1 MRSAA
6 ERLQYQSLRDLC
18 PKAFSVL
25 IKIEIDING
34 KKYHNANG
42 RRYHEEVNDMKERKL
57 STKEEKAFLDK
68 YDASSYEHPSVTT
81 DIVIFT
87 LDPSDELNI
96 LLIKRGEYPYKD
108 CWAIPGGFLRSGK
121 ESLDEAAA
129 RELKTETNIDNV
141 YLKQLYTFGAPDRD
155 PRTTVISVAYTA
167 LVPKD
172 QLDIHAGDDAKDAKL
187 FKIKYDVNGI
197 IFYNDEVTIT
207 EADLAFDHSEIV
219 KMAITRLRNR
229 IDYEDDAFNLLRDKN
244 EFTISELKRIH
255 ETIKNKSLDLPNF
268 RKTFLRDYVSSG
280 KVVDIEK
287 TVISKGK
294 PARLYKLI
302 EE

>member
-1 MRSAA
+1 
-6 ERLQYQSLRDLC
+6 
-18 PKAFSVL
+18 
-25 IKIEIDING
+25 
-34 KKYHNANG
+34 
-42 RRYHEEVNDMKERKL
+42 MKERKL

-96 LLIKRGEYPYKD
+96 LLIKRGEHPYKD

>member
-1 MRSAA
+1 MVFCTII
-6 ERLQYQSLRDLC
+6 Q
-18 PKAFSVL
+18 VV
-25 IKIEIDING
+25 INTTQG
-34 KKYHNANG
+34 G
-42 RRYHEEVNDMKERKL
+42 TDMKIDKR
-57 STKEEKAFLDK
+57 SSKEELEFLKK
-68 YDASSYEHPSVTT
+68 YDASEFERPSVTT

-87 LDPSDELNI
+87 LDSSDELNI
-96 LLIKRGEYPYKD
+96 LLIKRGEHPFKD
-108 CWAIPGGFLRSGK
+108 CWAIPGGFVRSGK

-141 YLKQLYTFGAPDRD
+141 FLKQLYTFGEPGRD

-167 LVPKD
+167 LVPKH
-172 QLDIHAGDDAKDAKL
+172 QLDIKAGDDAKDARL
-187 FKIKYDVNGI
+187 FKIRYDVSGI
-197 IFYNDEVTIT
+197 VFTGGEITIT
-207 EADLAFDHSEIV
+207 EKDLAFDHSEII

-229 IDYEDDAFNLLRDKN
+229 IDYEDDAFSLLRDKN

-255 ETIKNKSLDLPNF
+255 ETIKNRPLDLPNF

-280 KVVDIEK
+280 KVIDLGR

-302 EE
+302 RRYDHGNS